1 MHTKTYPNLS
11 CMVWQRCTYEP
22 NYQTSTMLTCVIS
35 LQQSISTHHGLRKW
49 RSSWAN
55 EFLGVMTKGEVV
67 KKTRKQFYP
76 PCISTLRE
84 FNLWVSIYKYTYSF
98 HIQNTWLNVTI
109 CRRQY
114 ERRQKGKTM
123 KVLLKLS
130 CSLLDKIAWIIT
142 SENKIRWEK

>member
-22 NYQTSTMLTCVIS
+22 NYQTSTMLTCVKS
-35 LQQSISTHHGLRKW
+35 LQQSISMHHGLRKW

-84 FNLWVSIYKYTYSF
+84 FNLWVSLYKYTYSF
-98 HIQNTWLNVTI
+98 HIQNTCLNANI

-130 CSLLDKIAWIIT
+130 YWLFHKIAYGQLCG
-142 SENKIRWEK
+142 NKIRCGK

>member
-22 NYQTSTMLTCVIS
+22 NYQTSTMLTCVKS

-67 KKTRKQFYP
+67 KKNKETILSTMHIHTTRVQFMSKLIQIYLLLSHSKYVTK
-76 PCISTLRE
+76 CHYLQASVRE
-84 FNLWVSIYKYTYSF
+84 KTERKNDESVVKIIMFTIGQNCMDTY
-98 HIQNTWLNVTI
+98 
-109 CRRQY
+109 
-114 ERRQKGKTM
+114 
-123 KVLLKLS
+123 
-130 CSLLDKIAWIIT
+130 
-142 SENKIRWEK
+142 